1 MKAFWA
7 LIRSA
12 VMYGAASGFAAAV
25 PLLLVPL
32 LTRLLTPEDYGRV
45 GMFTVMVQLL
55 ATLAGLSVH
64 GAVGMRYFD
73 RETLDFPRYVASC
86 LMIVLV
92 STLIVIAGVIV
103 FEPLLE
109 RYTQLPAKW
118 LILAA
123 VVAGANFITQTQ
135 LSIWQSSKQA
145 HKFAVLRA
153 VQAGVDLGA
162 SIALVVVVKLAW
174 EGRVGGIAAG
184 MVCAAAISLVTLVRG
199 QWFRLPIDR
208 EYIRGALKFGIPLV
222 PHAIGGML
230 IAVVDRLLITNLLD
244 VGSTGI
250 YVLAIQIG
258 LILNLATDSLNRAAS
273 PWLIEHLKDNDRAQ
287 DVMIVRLTYLY
298 FALMLV
304 AGVALGLIAP
314 MLLAIFVGE
323 KFQPAASII
332 IYIAIGQ
339 AFAGMYYILSNYV
352 FYAGQT
358 GKLAIVSLSSGIVSA
373 GISYYLLKVLGLRG
387 AAIAFIVAQGM
398 LFLGT
403 WALAHHVRPMPWLAA
418 LKRRPS
424 GVASPGLA
432 QPPNGH

>member
-1 MKAFWA
+1 MKAIWT

-12 VMYGAASGFAAAV
+12 VIYGFAFGLAAAV

-32 LTRLLTPEDYGRV
+32 LTRVLTPEDYGRV

-73 RETLDFPRYVASC
+73 REMLDFPRYVASC
-86 LMIVLV
+86 LTILLV
-92 STLIVIAGVIV
+92 STLIVIVGVIV

-109 RYTQLPAKW
+109 RYTQLPANW

-123 VVAGANFITQTQ
+123 VVAGANFLVQTQ

-145 HKFAVLRA
+145 YKFAALRGTQA
-153 VQAGVDLGA
+153 VIDLA
-162 SIALVVVVKLAW
+162 SSIVLVVVVKLAW

-184 MVCAAAISLVTLVRG
+184 MLCAAVISVVTLIRG
-199 QWFRLPIDR
+199 EWFRLPIDK
-208 EYIRGALKFGIPLV
+208 EYVRGALRFGIPLV

-230 IAVVDRLLITNLLD
+230 IAVVDRLLITNILD

-250 YVLAIQIG
+250 YVLAIQVG

-273 PWLIEHLKDNDRAQ
+273 PWLIEHLKADDPAQ
-287 DVMIVRLTYLY
+287 DVVIVRLTYAY
-298 FALMLV
+298 FASVLIAGITLGLV
-304 AGVALGLIAP
+304 AP
-314 MLLAIFVGE
+314 KLLSIFVGE
-323 KFQPAASII
+323 KFQPAASIVL
-332 IYIAIGQ
+332 YITVGQ

-358 GKLAIVSLSSGIVSA
+358 GKLAIVSLSSGVVSSA
-373 GISYYLLKVLGLRG
+373 ISYCLLKVLGLRG
-387 AAIAFIVAQGM
+387 AAIAFIAAQAM

-403 WALAHHVRPMPWLAA
+403 WVLAHRVRPMPWLRA
-418 LKRRPS
+418 LKRQPPEA
-424 GVASPGLA
+424 VTPGLV